1 MTKLHFYSTLA
12 VLTLLGLV
20 GRALLVPGYFED
32 FDSLYFARSLEH
44 YSVAALSP
52 HWPGYPVFVWSIR
65 LAHLFTPDPVV
76 ALHAV
81 SVIAASVTA
90 VPVALI
96 TFEIARL
103 GQNRF
108 GHAFETALEFG
119 AGFSLERARIAG
131 LIAAALWT
139 LVPITWI
146 DGTEALSDP
155 LAGLVAALFLW
166 ACLRTLER
174 PQPGWY
180 ALIGVFAG
188 LLPGVRL
195 AGILLLAPLGMLGW
209 QAIRERRWS
218 NLVWLL
224 GSTVL
229 TVSVWFGWQL
239 SQEGLSWFSTGRQ
252 MLGHLSPDWVPEA
265 SESNLWG
272 QLIRYAH
279 RTLELGLGGG
289 TLGALTDGN
298 SRGLNSLSSGLLSG
312 LSNWL
317 LSFARPLISI
327 GWVLA
332 LMAGAGVLL
341 RGRQR
346 PALVLLAS
354 MVLPHL
360 IWVLRSRD
368 LSSARYA
375 IPIVLVLVIV
385 AGLGIASIAG
395 MRVGQNRVSP
405 RPYPD
410 AISGWRLV
418 LSGLLISGWAALI
431 ATVTVPLAL
440 EHKTSLPIE
449 QQIAAYLQP
458 VSAAH
463 PVTFF
468 GTHSML
474 FWDAA
479 QLPVDVVYAPLEVLK
494 QHTGRP
500 GEVFLTTI
508 GTEKR
513 TLPTTQPTAQPPKRW
528 RAVAQFCRNRFL
540 RARTRDPIE
549 LVLFQHLLEGQS
561 ISNLLPKRDCQD
573 RTFGK

>member
-12 VLTLLGLV
+12 ALTLLGLI
-20 GRALLVPGYFED
+20 GRALLAPGYFED

-65 LAHLFTPDPVV
+65 LAHLFTPDPNA

-81 SVIAASVTA
+81 SVIAVGVTA

-96 TFEIARL
+96 TLEIARL
-103 GQNRF
+103 GQSQF

-119 AGFSLERARIAG
+119 AGFSLKRARIAG
-131 LIAAALWT
+131 LIAAVLWT

-155 LAGLVAALFLW
+155 LAGLVTALFLW
-166 ACLRTLER
+166 AYLRTLER
-174 PQPGWY
+174 PQPGRY
-180 ALIGVFAG
+180 ALVGVFAG

-195 AGILLLAPLGMLGW
+195 AGILLLAPLGLLGW
-209 QAIRERRWS
+209 WAIRERRWS
-218 NLVWLL
+218 NLFWLL

-229 TVSVWFGWQL
+229 TVAVWFGWQI

-252 MLGHLSPDWVPEA
+252 MLGQLSPDWVPEA
-265 SESNLWG
+265 TESNLWG
-272 QLIRYAH
+272 QLVRYT
-279 RTLELGLGGG
+279 RTTLELGLGGG

-298 SRGLNSLSSGLLSG
+298 SRGVNGLSNGLFSGLSSGLLIGPS
-312 LSNWL
+312 
-317 LSFARPLISI
+317 SFARPLISI
-327 GWVLA
+327 GWMLA
-332 LMAGAGVLL
+332 LMAGTGVLL

-375 IPIVLVLVIV
+375 IPIVLVLVVV

-395 MRVGQNRVSP
+395 RRVGQNGGSP
-405 RPYPD
+405 RPRPN
-410 AISGWRLV
+410 AKLGWRAV

-431 ATVTVPLAL
+431 AIVTVPLAL

-458 VSAAH
+458 VSAVH

-479 QLPVDVVYAPLEVLK
+479 QLPVDVVYAPLEVLEK
-494 QHTGRP
+494 HTGRP

-508 GTEKR
+508 GTEKGAS
-513 TLPTTQPTAQPPKRW
+513 PTTQPPKRW

-549 LVLFQHLLEGQS
+549 LVLYQHLLEGQP
-561 ISNLLPKRDCQD
+561 ISNLLPKRECQD
-573 RTFGK
+573 RTSSK